1 MSKPT
6 PTLSALYNKL
16 VTDIK
21 NKLGIISIL
30 VKFVINALSAVLA
43 AQLKS
48 IYIYMVD
55 VQNNQFPD
63 TADTVANG
71 GTLERMGVMYLGR
84 LPFPATDGTYNAT
97 VTGVSG
103 SFIPKG
109 STFLS
114 NAGSNAPG
122 FLYTNDNDYYLPAS
136 TGTLALRS
144 VLPGADYLLLVGDT
158 LTPTAPILGVDN
170 VVTISAITQT
180 PTSAEDTE
188 VYRQAVLNS
197 LRLQPQGGSKTD
209 YREWATDANGVRLVY
224 PYVKNGEAGT
234 VQVYVEAVTASST
247 DGHGTPSSGL
257 LTDVADVIEM
267 SPDTTL
273 PANKRGRRPI
283 QANIEVLPVNPTP
296 VDITITGL
304 QVDSSSIR
312 NSIRTS
318 VESYLYGVRP
328 YISGADLPRE
338 KNDVLSSVK
347 MQSVITDTIGN
358 ANTFLTF
365 AMAVNGVTVNSYTF
379 SLANIPYLRNVTYN

>member
-6 PTLSALYNKL
+6 PSISTLYTKL

-21 NKLGIISIL
+21 SKLGILVVL

-43 AQLKS
+43 AQLKL
-48 IYIYMVD
+48 IYLYMVD
-55 VQNNQFPD
+55 IQNNQFAD
-63 TADTVANG
+63 TADTAANG
-71 GTLERMGVMYLGR
+71 GTLERLGAMYLNR
-84 LPFPATDGTYNAT
+84 LPFDATDGIYDAT
-97 VTGVSG
+97 VTGVNG

-122 FLYTNDNDYYLPAS
+122 NLYTNDADYYLPGT
-136 TGTLALRS
+136 TGTLPIRS
-144 VLPGADYLLLVGDT
+144 VLAGADYLLDITDT

-180 PTSAEDTE
+180 PTNAEDTE
-188 VYRQAVLNS
+188 VYRAAVLNAM
-197 LRLQPQGGSKTD
+197 RLQPQGGSKTD

-247 DGHGTPSSGL
+247 DGHGTPSAGL
-257 LTDVADVIEM
+257 LTDVEDVIEM
-267 SPDTTL
+267 NPDTTI
-273 PANKRGRRPI
+273 PTNKRGRRPI
-283 QANIEVLPVNPTP
+283 QANLEVLPVNPTP
-296 VDITITGL
+296 VDITISGL
-304 QVDSSSIR
+304 QVDSAAIR
-312 NSIRTS
+312 NSISTN
-318 VESYLYGVRP
+318 VEAYLYTVRP

-338 KNDVLSSVK
+338 KNDILSSVRL
-347 MQSVITDTIGN
+347 QSVITDTIGT
-358 ANTFLTF
+358 ANTFLSF